1 MPVFLF
7 QFDFVSFSVNFLMC
21 RSIWPGKSICQ
32 RLKMCFARSGVCN
45 VLATFL
51 TKSPR
56 LAISFTRSAN
66 GKFVMNSPARQ
77 GVVGGG
83 EAGGV
88 LNAKGKTQR

>member
-1 MPVFLF
+1 
-7 QFDFVSFSVNFLMC
+7 
-21 RSIWPGKSICQ
+21 
-32 RLKMCFARSGVCN
+32 